1 MMNFMAFFYLKI
13 VLQAQGKHHMTSH
26 GPYALG
32 GELAAITGKPKKT
45 NPHNLEQQS
54 KEWLKSYDAGLGR
67 LEAYS
72 RFFNAV

>member
-13 VLQAQGKHHMTSH
+13 ALQAQGK
-26 GPYALG
+26 
-32 GELAAITGKPKKT
+32 PKET

-54 KEWLKSYDAGLGR
+54 KEWLKGYDAGLEI

-72 RFFNAV
+72 RFFNAA